1 MEWDTSRGKKKKTTN
16 KTKFD
21 WLIDTA
27 GTVCLQRQT
36 DQLFQRIASIGHFR
50 LFRLRILT

>member
-1 MEWDTSRGKKKKTTN
+1 MEWDTSRGKKKN

-36 DQLFQRIASIGHFR
+36 D
-50 LFRLRILT
+50 